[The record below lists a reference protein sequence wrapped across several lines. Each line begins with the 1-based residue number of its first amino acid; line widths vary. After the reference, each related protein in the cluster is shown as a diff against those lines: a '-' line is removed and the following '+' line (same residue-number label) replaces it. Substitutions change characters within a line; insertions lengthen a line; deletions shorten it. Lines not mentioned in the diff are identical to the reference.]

1 MTSQKVV
8 ATVRLRIERIQ
19 DPSPWRK
26 AILLI
31 GVAAAYVAVVS
42 CKRSASE
49 VGLIQSEH
57 LLEVM
62 LKLKTRRFV
71 VVPYARVPA
80 EVKSAEFALALMPS
94 L

>member
-1 MTSQKVV
+1 M
-8 ATVRLRIERIQ
+8 RLRIKRVQ
-19 DPSPWRK
+19 DPPAWRK

-31 GVAAAYVAVVS
+31 GVAAVDVRFVS

-57 LLEVM
+57 FWELM
-62 LKLKTRRFV
+62 SKLKTRRFV
-71 VVPYARVPA
+71 EPYARVPA
-80 EVKSAEFALALMPS
+80 DVKSAVALLALMPS

>member
-1 MTSQKVV
+1 M
-8 ATVRLRIERIQ
+8 RLRIKRVQ
-19 DPSPWRK
+19 DPPAWRK

-31 GVAAAYVAVVS
+31 GVAAVYVEVVS

-57 LLEVM
+57 FWELM
-62 LKLKTRRFV
+62 SKLKTRRFME
-71 VVPYARVPA
+71 PYARVPA
-80 EVKSAEFALALMPS
+80 DVKSAVALLALMPS

>member
-1 MTSQKVV
+1 M
-8 ATVRLRIERIQ
+8 RLRIERIH
-19 DPSPWRK
+19 DPPPWRK
-26 AILLI
+26 AILFI
-31 GVAAAYVAVVS
+31 GVTAYVAVVS
-42 CKRSASE
+42 CKRKASE

-57 LLEVM
+57 FLELM
-62 LKLKTRRFV
+62 SKLKTRRF

>member
-1 MTSQKVV
+1 M
-8 ATVRLRIERIQ
+8 RLRIKRVQ
-19 DPSPWRK
+19 DPPAWRK

-31 GVAAAYVAVVS
+31 GVAAVYVAVVS

-57 LLEVM
+57 FWELM
-62 LKLKTRRFV
+62 SKLKTRRFV
-71 VVPYARVPA
+71 VPYARVPVD
-80 EVKSAEFALALMPS
+80 VKSAEVPLTPMPS

>member
-1 MTSQKVV
+1 MKDF
-8 ATVRLRIERIQ
+8 ATMSLRIERIH

-31 GVAAAYVAVVS
+31 GEAAVYVIVVS
-42 CKRSASE
+42 SKRSASE

-57 LLEVM
+57 FLELM
-62 LKLKTRRFV
+62 SKLKTRRF